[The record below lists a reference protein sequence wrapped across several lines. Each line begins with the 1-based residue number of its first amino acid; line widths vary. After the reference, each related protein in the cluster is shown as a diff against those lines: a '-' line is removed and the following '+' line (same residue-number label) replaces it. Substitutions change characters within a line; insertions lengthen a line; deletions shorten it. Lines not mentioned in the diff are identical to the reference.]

1 MSDFTMAQAK
11 RDFFYGWLEGVRIV
25 NLGNGL
31 GWSVVIHSRLG
42 MDGAGYLVDAR
53 SKKPRQFRTV
63 DAAIAAVEQIGFR
76 VYDMHIKSA

>member
-11 RDFFYGWLEGVRIV
+11 RDFSRGLLDGVRVV
-25 NLGNGL
+25 NIGMGL
-31 GWSVVIHSRLG
+31 GWTVIIRSRLG

-53 SKKPRQFRTV
+53 SKEPRKFRTA